1 MRQSSRLTPI
11 GVAKA
16 IPVVSIGAAVA
27 ALGSLLALI
36 LGVSRPHHPGH
47 GP

>member
-16 IPVVSIGAAVA
+16 VPVVSIGA

-36 LGVSRPHHPGH
+36 LGVSRPHHLGH